1 MNWDMPAKI
10 HVEPF
15 FKDVKRPV
23 VWSPADYPDGHAVP
37 AHHHRRDQLL
47 YGASGVVIAT
57 TPQGTWVMPPQ
68 RGMWIPAGVVHSV
81 RMLGA
86 VRTNSLY
93 FEPGAVGGMPK
104 HCQVVGIS
112 AFVRGLIAEATALPA
127 EYDLDGRP
135 GALMALLQHE
145 MSRLPKLPLSL
156 PFPAHQALA
165 RRCHAFLLQPTVHD
179 TIDAWS
185 AALRM
190 NRRTFTRLFRRETGL
205 SFATWR
211 QQACLMAALPRLA
224 AGEAVTSIAMDLGY
238 GNPAAFTSM
247 FKRALG
253 SSPRWYLRH
262 N

>member
-1 MNWDMPAKI
+1 MSAKV
-10 HVEPF
+10 HVETF
-15 FKDVKRPV
+15 FKEVNRPV
-23 VWSPADYPDGHAVP
+23 VWSPASYPDGYEAPPHC
-37 AHHHRRDQLL
+37 HRRDQLL

-93 FEPGAVGGMPK
+93 FEPGTVVGMPT

-112 AFVRGLIAEATALPA
+112 PFIRSLIAEAIALPA
-127 EYDLDGRP
+127 EYDLEGRP
-135 GALMALLQHE
+135 GALMVLLQRE
-145 MSRLPKLPLSL
+145 MSRLPNLPLSL
-156 PFPAHQALA
+156 PFPGHEALA
-165 RRCHAFLLQPTVHD
+165 RRCRAFLRRPSVHD
-179 TIDAWS
+179 TIEAWS
-185 AALRM
+185 SALHM

-205 SFATWR
+205 SFAMWR

-224 AGEAVTSIAMDLGY
+224 AGEAVTSIAIDLGY
-238 GNPAAFTSM
+238 SNPAAFTSM

-253 SSPRWYLRH
+253 SSPRWYLQH